1 MHNTKPSVW
10 RKTKQLL
17 QLSTLSSALLL
28 ALSPAAFAAKV
39 PEGVVLADKQVV
51 QIQTTAEAATLD
63 PQKMEGTGE
72 SLLAR
77 QLFEGLVNTDE
88 QDKLIPGVAERWESA
103 NNYQSWTFHL
113 RKDAKWSNGDP
124 VTAHDFVFGWQRLV
138 DPKTASPYASYL
150 EFMKME
156 NVSEII
162 AGKLSPEHL
171 GVKAL
176 DDHTLQLTL
185 TAPVPY
191 ADQLTQHTSLYPA
204 HRATVEKYGDDWV
217 KTENLVGNGAYKIKS
232 RVLNEKI
239 TFERNPH
246 YWNDNETVVNEAT
259 FFILN
264 ESAGIARY
272 RAGDLDMTY
281 LPEQL
286 YKDAKFQAEYK
297 PQIYTSRKLGT
308 FTYEFNMAKPPLDDI
323 RVRKALDLAVER
335 EIITEKVLGFGQ
347 TPTFTFTPY
356 YIGGGEKVK
365 QPEYA
370 AWTQA
375 QRNEEA
381 KKLLTE
387 AGYSKSNPLKTELL
401 YNTNEGLKKIAV
413 AVTSMW
419 KKNLDGMVDISLKN
433 QEWKTFLDTKA
444 QKNYNMAFFAWS
456 ADYNDASTFLTV
468 YHSKSD
474 QNNIGFKSEKF
485 DKLIDN
491 SYYAKNDAE
500 RAEIYAQAEAELNS
514 HHPFVAIYHY
524 AGLFIKNPKV
534 KGYEGKSPQGVYFL
548 KDWYVEK

>member
-185 TAPVPY
+185 TARFLMPISSHNIPRFIRHTVP
-191 ADQLTQHTSLYPA
+191 QW
-204 HRATVEKYGDDWV
+204 K
-217 KTENLVGNGAYKIKS
+217 
-232 RVLNEKI
+232 
-239 TFERNPH
+239 
-246 YWNDNETVVNEAT
+246 
-259 FFILN
+259 
-264 ESAGIARY
+264 
-272 RAGDLDMTY
+272 
-281 LPEQL
+281 
-286 YKDAKFQAEYK
+286 
-297 PQIYTSRKLGT
+297 
-308 FTYEFNMAKPPLDDI
+308 NMAM
-323 RVRKALDLAVER
+323 
-335 EIITEKVLGFGQ
+335 
-347 TPTFTFTPY
+347 
-356 YIGGGEKVK
+356 IG
-365 QPEYA
+365 
-370 AWTQA
+370 
-375 QRNEEA
+375 
-381 KKLLTE
+381 
-387 AGYSKSNPLKTELL
+387 
-401 YNTNEGLKKIAV
+401 
-413 AVTSMW
+413 
-419 KKNLDGMVDISLKN
+419 
-433 QEWKTFLDTKA
+433 
-444 QKNYNMAFFAWS
+444 
-456 ADYNDASTFLTV
+456 
-468 YHSKSD
+468 
-474 QNNIGFKSEKF
+474 
-485 DKLIDN
+485 
-491 SYYAKNDAE
+491 
-500 RAEIYAQAEAELNS
+500 
-514 HHPFVAIYHY
+514 
-524 AGLFIKNPKV
+524 
-534 KGYEGKSPQGVYFL
+534 
-548 KDWYVEK
+548 